1 MTRTLSVAAPANTH
15 AVQSEAAEVVRNARD
30 EQVSTFTVRVGD
42 RTIELQENVSRFLLG
57 ILEQAAEG
65 ATFSISAQPDELTS
79 TVAADRVG
87 VSRPTLMKMARE
99 GLLPSVKVGTHTRF
113 KSADVEEFVRVRSE
127 ARVTALNEL
136 RRIDDELNLG

>member
-1 MTRTLSVAAPANTH
+1 MTRTLSVTAPANTH

-30 EQVSTFTVRVGD
+30 EQVSTFAVRVGD

>member
-1 MTRTLSVAAPANTH
+1 MTRTLSVTTPANTH

-30 EQVSTFTVRVGD
+30 EQVSTFAVRVGD

>member
-1 MTRTLSVAAPANTH
+1 MTRTLSVTTPANTF

-30 EQVSTFTVRVGD
+30 EQVSTFAVRVGD

-113 KSADVEEFVRVRSE
+113 KSADIEEFVRVRSE